1 MRLDRYIAQNR
12 VIDIKS
18 HDFKGAIS
26 ELLDVCDLS
35 KESRVKKNEL
45 LKELV
50 DREKQMTTY
59 LGNGVCLPHARV
71 KMKRPYLI
79 LSLIHI

>member
-35 KESRVKKNEL
+35 KESRVKK
-45 LKELV
+45 
-50 DREKQMTTY
+50 RITQRTS
-59 LGNGVCLPHARV
+59 R
-71 KMKRPYLI
+71 
-79 LSLIHI
+79 S